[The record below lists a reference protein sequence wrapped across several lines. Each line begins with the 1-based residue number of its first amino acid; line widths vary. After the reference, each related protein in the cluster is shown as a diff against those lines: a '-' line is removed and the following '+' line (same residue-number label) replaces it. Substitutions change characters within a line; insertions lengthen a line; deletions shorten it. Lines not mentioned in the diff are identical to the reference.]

1 MWGACSLVGGHR
13 AELQILWGSLCD
25 VYHSSIQDIF
35 ARIIFTLK
43 KKKKLYIKMHN
54 DPSDLDLCYF
64 SLQVLRNKINLNN
77 LLMPPGDNSA
87 RLVFNGRVGFNGL

>member
-1 MWGACSLVGGHR
+1 MQCLSQQYSG
-13 AELQILWGSLCD
+13 
-25 VYHSSIQDIF
+25 YF
-35 ARIIFTLK
+35 ARIIFTL

-77 LLMPPGDNSA
+77 LLMPPGGNSA